1 MTIFWRKGAIGCDQM
16 LPILLMILKI
26 IGIVILAVLG
36 LVFAVLLLVLLAPV
50 RYSVSGSYY
59 GRVQG
64 TVKLTWLLSALWVKA
79 TYEDGLDMTVRVLG
93 KRVFQKK
100 EDKSRLRQQVEDSLE
115 DGACQALDLA
125 GEELGVDFVET
136 DEEGWRESNAGSQDM
151 PVGERAAKTGE
162 KEETG
167 ETVSQPAA
175 DGKAEGR
182 DPKIWQEEA
191 LEEEEEF
198 WPLPDEEEPTAEDEA
213 GRGTKKGRKRK
224 KKRCRRDADR
234 FDGQENADDGS
245 KGLAE
250 KAKRAAAS
258 AKNAWSR
265 MNEYKER
272 ALAFWNDE
280 SNQKTIRLILRQAKA
295 MIRHVLPRKV
305 RGKAVFGFE
314 DPAVTGKVLSGLSV
328 VYAWYGDKVEIVPMF
343 DQKILEAEG
352 SLKGRVQAGVL
363 GARCIRVLLNK
374 NFRRLLWGFLKNG
387 GE

>member
-1 MTIFWRKGAIGCDQM
+1 MTNFWRKGAIGCDQM

-26 IGIVILAVLG
+26 IGIVILAVLV

-59 GRVQG
+59 GRIQG

-115 DGACQALDLA
+115 DGACQALDLV
-125 GEELGVDFVET
+125 GKELGVDFVET
-136 DEEGWRESNAGSQDM
+136 DEEGWRDSNAGSQDM
-151 PVGERAAKTGE
+151 PAWETAAETGE
-162 KEETG
+162 KEERG
-167 ETVSQPAA
+167 ETVSQPA
-175 DGKAEGR
+175 GVKAEGR
-182 DPKIWQEEA
+182 DPKIWQDEA

-198 WPLPDEEEPTAEDEA
+198 WPQSEEEEPTAEDGA
-213 GRGTKKGRKRK
+213 GRGTRKGRKRG
-224 KKRCRRDADR
+224 KKRCRGDEDM
-234 FDGQENADDGS
+234 FDGQEDGDDRS
-245 KGLAE
+245 KGLGE

-265 MNEYKER
+265 IKEYKEK
-272 ALAFWNDE
+272 AWAFWNDE
-280 SNQKTIRLILRQAKA
+280 SNQKTIRVILRQVKA

-305 RGKAVFGFE
+305 RGKVVFGFE

-328 VYAWYGDKVEIVPMF
+328 VYACYGDKVEIVPMF

-352 SLKGRVQAGVL
+352 SLKGRVKAGVL
-363 GARCIRVLLNK
+363 GARCVRVLLNK

-387 GE
+387 GK